1 MIEFASYCRFLACLD
16 DPALEEPEL
25 YFEEYEEEPEQQ
37 GKQLSMLILPGPIV
51 HNWKIIFV
59 PT

>member
-1 MIEFASYCRFLACLD
+1 MIEFASYCHFIACLD

-25 YFEEYEEEPEQQ
+25 YYEEYEEEPEQQ

-51 HNWKIIFV
+51 HN
-59 PT
+59 